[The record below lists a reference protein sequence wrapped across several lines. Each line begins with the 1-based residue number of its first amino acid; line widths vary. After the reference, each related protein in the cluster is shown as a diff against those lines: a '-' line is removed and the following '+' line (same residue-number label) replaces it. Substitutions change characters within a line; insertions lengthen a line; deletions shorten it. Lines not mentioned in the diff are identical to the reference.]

1 MNDKKGSMK
10 ENEQN
15 IPKVFFEG
23 ARDSL
28 NESKEELLDEGIDIL
43 YSVVSGECNL
53 DEATLYLGEEIG
65 KTAFRGGIVRSTN
78 EINEKINASK
88 KLYENDNLNWL
99 NDKKI
104 DMLTCGINEL
114 CSVCIEEK
122 TVDEVALVMKEKFKH
137 EVIYEGVDRLVDL
150 GVDKLKNSKFI
161 NNLSNSNEVLNM
173 ISFAVFIKDEFLA
186 CENSE
191 EFFNNIVEK
200 GKDKLYGIITTVVET
215 TLISPAIASIIV
227 SSMTVYTVCS
237 ELYSIANNISTE
249 IKNVYKYKEKLK
261 RVSELADEAVREME
275 NQRTILEKTIKDEFE
290 TWDNHFDLGFKKI
303 YYGSLNNNIE
313 EISSGLNNILDV
325 FSSKV
330 SFTTKDEFDKFF
342 DDENAIFEF

>member
-1 MNDKKGSMK
+1 MNDKKDSIK
-10 ENEQN
+10 ENAQD
-15 IPKVFFEG
+15 ISKAFLEG

-28 NESKEELLDEGIDIL
+28 NESKEELLDEGIDSL

-53 DEATLYLGEEIG
+53 DEATLHIGKENG
-65 KTAFRGGIVRSTN
+65 KTAFKGGMIRSTN
-78 EINEKINASK
+78 EINKKISFSQK
-88 KLYENDNLNWL
+88 VYENDSLNWI
-99 NDKKI
+99 NNKKI

-122 TVDEVALVMKEKFKH
+122 TVDEATLVMKEKFKH
-137 EVIYEGVDRLVDL
+137 EVIYEGVDRLFDL

-173 ISFAVFIKDEFLA
+173 ISFAVVIKDEFLS

-200 GKDKLYGIITTVVET
+200 GREKLYEIIATVVET
-215 TLISPAIASIIV
+215 TLISPTIASIIV

-249 IKNVYKYKEKLK
+249 IKNVYKYKK
-261 RVSELADEAVREME
+261 
-275 NQRTILEKTIKDEFE
+275 N
-290 TWDNHFDLGFKKI
+290 
-303 YYGSLNNNIE
+303 
-313 EISSGLNNILDV
+313 
-325 FSSKV
+325 
-330 SFTTKDEFDKFF
+330 
-342 DDENAIFEF
+342 

>member
-1 MNDKKGSMK
+1 MNDKKGSIK
-10 ENEQN
+10 ENAQDISEA
-15 IPKVFFEG
+15 FLEG

-28 NESKEELLDEGIDIL
+28 NESKEELLDEGIDSL

-53 DEATLYLGEEIG
+53 DEATLHIGKEIG
-65 KTAFRGGIVRSTN
+65 KTAFKGGMIRSTN
-78 EINEKINASK
+78 EINKKISFSQK
-88 KLYENDNLNWL
+88 VYENDSLNWI
-99 NDKKI
+99 NNKKI

-122 TVDEVALVMKEKFKH
+122 TVDEATLVMKEKFKH

-173 ISFAVFIKDEFLA
+173 ISFAVLIKDEFLA

-215 TLISPAIASIIV
+215 TLISPTIASIIV

-237 ELYSIANNISTE
+237 ELYSIANNISAE

-261 RVSELADEAVREME
+261 RVSELADEAVMEME

-313 EISSGLNNILDV
+313 EVSSGLNNILDV

-330 SFTTKDEFDKFF
+330 AFTTKDEFDKFF

>member
-290 TWDNHFDLGFKKI
+290 TLDNHFDLGFKKI

>member
-28 NESKEELLDEGIDIL
+28 NESKEELLDEGIDSL

-53 DEATLYLGEEIG
+53 DEATLHIGKEIG
-65 KTAFRGGIVRSTN
+65 KTAFKGGMIRSTN
-78 EINEKINASK
+78 EINKKISFSQK
-88 KLYENDNLNWL
+88 VYENDSLNWI
-99 NDKKI
+99 NNKKI

>member
-1 MNDKKGSMK
+1 MNDKKDSIK
-10 ENEQN
+10 ENAQD
-15 IPKVFFEG
+15 ISKAFLEG

-28 NESKEELLDEGIDIL
+28 NESKEELLDEGIDSL

-53 DEATLYLGEEIG
+53 DEATLHIGKEIG
-65 KTAFRGGIVRSTN
+65 KTAFKGGMIRSTN
-78 EINEKINASK
+78 EINKKISFSQK
-88 KLYENDNLNWL
+88 VYENDSLNWI
-99 NDKKI
+99 NNKKI

-122 TVDEVALVMKEKFKH
+122 TVDEATLVMKEKFKH
-137 EVIYEGVDRLVDL
+137 EVIYEGVDRLFDL

-186 CENSE
+186 CESSE

-200 GKDKLYGIITTVVET
+200 GKDKLYEIITTMVET
-215 TLISPAIASIIV
+215 TLISPPIASIII

-237 ELYSIANNISTE
+237 ELYSIANNISIE

-275 NQRTILEKTIKDEFE
+275 NQRTILEKIIKDEFE
-290 TWDNHFDLGFKKI
+290 KWDNHFDLGFKKI

-313 EISSGLNNILDV
+313 EVSSGLNNILDV

-330 SFTTKDEFDKFF
+330 AFSTKDEFDKFF

>member
-186 CENSE
+186 CESSE

-200 GKDKLYGIITTVVET
+200 GKDKLYEIITTMVET